1 MYKWVVVI
9 YTELSRDLCTMD
21 VDMFEYEMYVF
32 DINDTTLLRAY
43 LSRVLLRINA
53 LKVRHG
59 IN

>member
-1 MYKWVVVI
+1 
-9 YTELSRDLCTMD
+9 
-21 VDMFEYEMYVF
+21 MFEYEMYVF